1 MDIFKVSM
9 RYIYKIIAYSV
20 TYFSIFI
27 GSVYAQDVIIT
38 DIIVEGNQRVEDE
51 TVKTYISIRIGE
63 KLETDSLNQTIKN
76 IYSSGFFSDVRAS
89 LLGTSILIKVIENPI
104 INRIAFEGN
113 NKIDDEALQSE
124 IRLASR
130 SIFTRA
136 KIQDEVERIVTVYR
150 RNGRFDVKVEPKVIT
165 LPQNRVDIVF
175 EIAEGENTEI
185 LSINFIGN
193 KFFSDRKLREIIITR
208 QTRWYSILTATDRYD
223 PDQLSLDREELRRF
237 YLNNGFADFVV
248 ESAVAQLSKE
258 KEGFNIIFTIIEGGQ
273 YTIKNVI
280 FENLVDGVSVENIMG
295 KLPLETG
302 EIYSAN
308 DVETAVEIVTDDIIL
323 QGYPFIEIFPEVE
336 RVDDDSQININ
347 LRINPSEKK
356 YVSRIEISGNDRT
369 IDSVI
374 RRNMRLAE
382 GDAIIPS
389 LIARSRTLITNLG
402 FFESVDLQEVP
413 TGNYGY
419 SDINVNIVEKPTGE
433 LSFGAGYSTSQ
444 GGIGN
449 FGISENNFLG
459 RGQKLNVKAS
469 LSSRRQNVT
478 LGFVE
483 PYFFNR
489 DVSLGT
495 DVYDDETH
503 YKESHY
509 KLKRQGFSARTGFTL
524 SEYLSQSLSYS
535 FENRDVNPESNA
547 SASIQKEKG
556 ETLLSSVGT
565 SLTYDTL
572 DNRMFP
578 SDGYQSSLSGTLAGL
593 GGDKNYLKV
602 SSRNKYYYPYDD
614 KRIIFGLGMEAGA
627 AIGFDE
633 DILVSDRF
641 FLGGNNFRGFAPAGV
656 GPRDSSKTDALGGNY
671 YYVGTARAEFGIGL
685 PQELGVKG
693 SVFSYVGSLSG
704 VDTSSTIFDDFSPR
718 ISSGLGIS
726 WQSPFGPISLTFTKA
741 IVKETYDKTESFN
754 FGIGTNF

>member
-1 MDIFKVSM
+1 M
-9 RYIYKIIAYSV
+9 
-20 TYFSIFI
+20 
-27 GSVYAQDVIIT
+27 
-38 DIIVEGNQRVEDE
+38 
-51 TVKTYISIRIGE
+51 
-63 KLETDSLNQTIKN
+63 
-76 IYSSGFFSDVRAS
+76 
-89 LLGTSILIKVIENPI
+89 LGTSILIKVIENPI

-124 IRLASR
+124 IRLAPR

-193 KFFSDRKLREIIITR
+193 KFFSDRKLREVIITR
-208 QTRWYSILTATDRYD
+208 QTRWYSLLTATDRYD

-280 FENLVDGVSVENIMG
+280 FENLVDGVSVENIMDKLSLESG
-295 KLPLETG
+295 K
-302 EIYSAN
+302 IYSAN

-413 TGNYGY
+413 TGNHGY

-449 FGISENNFLG
+449 FGVSENNFLG

-469 LSSRRQNVT
+469 HFIRV
-478 LGFVE
+478 F
-483 PYFFNR
+483 
-489 DVSLGT
+489 
-495 DVYDDETH
+495 
-503 YKESHY
+503 ESI
-509 KLKRQGFSARTGFTL
+509 
-524 SEYLSQSLSYS
+524 
-535 FENRDVNPESNA
+535 
-547 SASIQKEKG
+547 SI
-556 ETLLSSVGT
+556 L
-565 SLTYDTL
+565 
-572 DNRMFP
+572 
-578 SDGYQSSLSGTLAGL
+578 
-593 GGDKNYLKV
+593 
-602 SSRNKYYYPYDD
+602 
-614 KRIIFGLGMEAGA
+614 
-627 AIGFDE
+627 
-633 DILVSDRF
+633 
-641 FLGGNNFRGFAPAGV
+641 
-656 GPRDSSKTDALGGNY
+656 
-671 YYVGTARAEFGIGL
+671 
-685 PQELGVKG
+685 
-693 SVFSYVGSLSG
+693 
-704 VDTSSTIFDDFSPR
+704 
-718 ISSGLGIS
+718 
-726 WQSPFGPISLTFTKA
+726 
-741 IVKETYDKTESFN
+741 
-754 FGIGTNF
+754 